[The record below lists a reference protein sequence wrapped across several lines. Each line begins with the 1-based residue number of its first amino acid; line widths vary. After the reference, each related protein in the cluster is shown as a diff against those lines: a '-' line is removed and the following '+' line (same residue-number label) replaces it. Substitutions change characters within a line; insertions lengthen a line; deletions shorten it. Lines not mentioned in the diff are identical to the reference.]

1 MSIASTTPEAEATG
15 PTFAGDFSLAAV
27 KRLIASCSGLEWS
40 GSTLSSL
47 MHPSEHQ
54 QSAEKTDIGGI
65 MRACQSGDVEVIR
78 LMHAMGVDVSK
89 RTEPLWAEWTPIQQA
104 AVSGNANC
112 VECLARI
119 LRGVPGALNIQSD
132 TVPAP
137 VHCAAMFGHVGV
149 LQALAGRSAGH

>member
-65 MRACQSGDVEVIR
+65 MRAGQSGDVEVIR

-89 RTEPLWAEWTPIQQA
+89 RTEPLWAEWTPIQQ
-104 AVSGNANC
+104 SCGIWQ
-112 VECLARI
+112 RK
-119 LRGVPGALNIQSD
+119 LRGVPSPDSKRRSWCSKYSERYSAGAGALRRY
-132 TVPAP
+132 VRA
-137 VHCAAMFGHVGV
+137 CG
-149 LQALAGRSAGH
+149 SASSSC